1 VVGAD
6 PGMYTFVAYVITD
19 NWGIGQKTG
28 GWTLTQATITM
39 LFITAARPAY
49 ARVLL
54 FFFI

>member
-1 VVGAD
+1 MVGAD